1 MDNIDKKLLNITQIC
16 FEITE
21 TPYAKI
27 GSILGISE
35 NETLSRLRK
44 LKDEKV
50 LRYIGA
56 SIDSSYMNFNGLLV
70 ATKVPLEEIDSVA
83 NIINSHPGVTH
94 NYLRMNDFNM
104 WFTILEPN
112 SYDVEETTKKM
123 LEMAKI
129 KEYMLL
135 KSEKKYKLN
144 FVVDANSSNKSRF
157 KLGEVQT
164 KKEKSKTELKSEDI
178 RIIERLKQPL
188 PINSRPFL
196 SLSETLNISER
207 KLLKKLSNYKESG
220 VIRKIGG
227 IVSQRK
233 LGYKYNALVLWNV
246 HRDKIDDFAEKLANT
261 KNISHCYRRTT
272 YQNWEYS
279 IYSMFHCFDENH
291 FKELL
296 KFLNDDAP
304 VNEYMIL
311 RTEKELKKKRM
322 NFSKLEYSN
331 WHEYYFTNF

>member
-1 MDNIDKKLLNITQIC
+1 MDNLDKKLLNITQTG
-16 FEITE
+16 FEITVA
-21 TPYAKI
+21 PYEKI
-27 GSILGISE
+27 ASILRISG
-35 NETLSRLRK
+35 NETLLRLRK
-44 LKDEKV
+44 LKDEEV

-56 SIDSSYMNFNGLLV
+56 SIDTSYLNFNGLLV
-70 ATKVPLEEIDSVA
+70 AAKVPFEEIDSIA
-83 NIINSHPGVTH
+83 KIINSHPGVTH

-104 WFTILEPN
+104 WFTIFEPN
-112 SYDVEETTKKM
+112 TYDVEDTAKKM
-123 LEMAKI
+123 LEMVKI
-129 KEYMLL
+129 KDYMLL

-144 FVVDANSSNKSRF
+144 FVVDANSSDKNGIEF
-157 KLGEVQT
+157 AEAQT
-164 KKEKSKTELKSEDI
+164 KKEKCKMELKSEDI

-196 SLSETLNISER
+196 ALSKTLNISEK

-272 YQNWEYS
+272 YKNWEYS
-279 IYSMFHCFDENH
+279 VYSMFHCFDENH

-296 KFLNDDAP
+296 KFLSDDES
-304 VNEYMIL
+304 VYEYIVL

-322 NFSKLEYSN
+322 NFSKSEYSK
-331 WHEYYFTNF
+331 WHEYYFTSF

>member
-1 MDNIDKKLLNITQIC
+1 MDNIDKKLLNITQTG

-21 TPYAKI
+21 TPYRKI
-27 GSILGISE
+27 GSILEISE
-35 NETLSRLRK
+35 EETLSRLKK

-56 SIDSSYMNFNGLLV
+56 SIDSSYLNFNGLLV
-70 ATKVPLEEIDSVA
+70 AIKVPFEEIDSVA
-83 NIINSHPGVTH
+83 EIINSHPGVTH
-94 NYLRMNDFNM
+94 NYLRMNEFNM

-112 SYDVEETTKKM
+112 SYEVEETTKKI

-129 KEYMLL
+129 KDYMLL
-135 KSEKKYKLN
+135 KPEKKYKLN
-144 FVVDANSSNKSRF
+144 FVVDANTNDYSGF
-157 KLGEVQT
+157 KFEEVQIR
-164 KKEKSKTELKSEDI
+164 KEKSKMELKSEDI

-188 PINSRPFL
+188 PINSRPFHA
-196 SLSETLNISER
+196 LSEEFNISEK
-207 KLLKKLSNYKESG
+207 KLLKKLLDYKESG

-227 IVSQRK
+227 IVSQTK
-233 LGYKYNALVLWNV
+233 LGYKYNALVLWSV
-246 HRDKIDDFAEKLANT
+246 HKDKIDEFAEKLANT

-272 YQNWEYS
+272 YQNWDYS
-279 IYSMFHCFDENH
+279 IYTMFHCFDENH

-296 KFLNDDAP
+296 KFLSDDEP

-311 RTEKELKKKRM
+311 RTEKELKKQRM
-322 NFSKLEYSN
+322 NFSKLDYSK

>member
-1 MDNIDKKLLNITQIC
+1 MDNIDKKLLNITQTG

-21 TPYAKI
+21 TPYEKI

-35 NETLSRLRK
+35 EETLSRLRK

-56 SIDSSYMNFNGLLV
+56 SIDTSYLNFNGLLV
-70 ATKVPLEEIDSVA
+70 AAKVPVEEIDSVA
-83 NIINSHPGVTH
+83 EIINSHPGVTH

-104 WFTILEPN
+104 WFTILEP
-112 SYDVEETTKKM
+112 SCYEVEETAKKI

-129 KEYMLL
+129 KDYMLL

-144 FVVDANSSNKSRF
+144 FAVDANSSNYGGF
-157 KLGEVQT
+157 KFEEVQI
-164 KKEKSKTELKSEDI
+164 KKEKSKMELKSEDI

-188 PINSRPFL
+188 PINSRPFHA
-196 SLSETLNISER
+196 LSEEFNISEK
-207 KLLKKLSNYKESG
+207 KLLKKLLDYKDSG

-246 HRDKIDDFAEKLANT
+246 QKDKIDDFAKKLANM

-296 KFLNDDAP
+296 KFLSDGEP
-304 VNEYMIL
+304 LNEYMIL
-311 RTEKELKKKRM
+311 QTKKELKKQRM
-322 NFSKLEYSN
+322 NFSKLDYSK